1 MIHYNLFYIKYLSI
15 EMKNFISFKEN
26 FVTVH
31 TLLIRYSKNDEIK
44 KTFFLL
50 EKAIC

>member
-1 MIHYNLFYIKYLSI
+1 MTSRRILFSVRQPVR
-15 EMKNFISFKEN
+15 EFPAG
-26 FVTVH
+26 VTVH
-31 TLLIRYSKNDEIK
+31 TLLIRYSKIDEIK